1 MKSKFILSLLL
12 GSALGLSAQGFK
24 DGVEYYRAD
33 QPEEALI
40 ILTNTLNQPGTE
52 QATSYYYLGQI
63 AMQKGDKDKA
73 KEYFEKGLAA
83 DPAYGYNY
91 VGMGALALAAGNP
104 GQAKDYFKD
113 AKGKAK
119 KNADV
124 LTEIARAYFIADP
137 VKYDTEIDKALADA
151 KKADKRAAAP
161 FILEGDRLAPT
172 NVGDAAG
179 MYEMA
184 AQFDHD
190 AKVPDQHPEAYV
202 KYARTYFR
210 VNPQFAIQKLKDL
223 LSYQPNS
230 ALAQRELAEKY
241 YDNNQLTMAAQQYEQ
256 YIQNPNSFKK
266 DKQRL
271 VGLLFFAQRYPES
284 YALAGEILKEEP
296 ANFYMQRMQFYN
308 KKAMGEKEA
317 AKAAAETLMANPKAE
332 LNSQDYTQYGEL
344 LQDMGDDTTAVLM
357 YEKAVGASPDKVALL
372 KDLSS
377 AYNKALMF
385 DKAAETMERYMAA
398 SGDDNL
404 NDQLQLALR
413 WNAVAASKMETDSV
427 ASQAASQKAIAAIE
441 KVKAEINDN
450 PIVLNNY
457 ARIMMTANR
466 NVYDQ
471 AVYDADLATLACL
484 DADPA
489 NLENR
494 KSMYTQ
500 VLGRLGNYE
509 ISNLKDVDKARA
521 TFTRFYEISPSEE
534 LKAYLETLAPAET
547 K

>member
-1 MKSKFILSLLL
+1 MKSKFLLSLLL

-40 ILTNTLNQPGTE
+40 ILTNTLNQAGTE

-63 AMQKGDKDKA
+63 AMQKGDKAAAKA
-73 KEYFEKGLAA
+73 NFEKGLAA
-83 DPAYGYNY
+83 DPNNGYNY
-91 VGMGALALAAGNP
+91 IGMGALALADGNL

-119 KNADV
+119 KDPDV

-137 VKYDTEIDKALADA
+137 VKYATEIDKALADA
-151 KKADKRAAAP
+151 KKAKKNAPSP

-184 AQFDHD
+184 AQFDT
-190 AKVPDQHPEAYV
+190 ANEHPEAYV

-210 VNPQFAIQKLKDL
+210 VNPQYAIQKLKDL
-223 LSYQPNS
+223 LAQQPNS

-241 YDNNQLTMAAQQYEQ
+241 YDNNQLTLAAQQYEQ
-256 YIQNPNSFKK
+256 YIQNPNHFKK

-317 AKAAAETLMANPKAE
+317 AKAAAETLMSNPKAD

-344 LQDMGDDTTAVLM
+344 LQDMGDDSTAVLM
-357 YEKAVGASPDKVALL
+357 YEKAVGASPEKASLL

-377 AYNKALMF
+377 AYNQAHMF
-385 DKAAETMERYMAA
+385 DKAAEAMERYMAA

-457 ARIMMTANR
+457 ARILMTANR

-471 AVYDADLATLACL
+471 AVYDADMATLACL
-484 DADPA
+484 DADPS
-489 NLENR
+489 NLEKR

-509 ISNLKDVDKARA
+509 ISTLKDTDKARA

-534 LKAYLETLAPAET
+534 LKAYIETLAPAEA